1 MNTKE
6 YIESGIIE
14 SYVLGLTTV
23 GESAEVEGLALQYPE
38 IQTEIESVSNT
49 FENYAL
55 QFEKE
60 PPAFLK
66 DKIKAQ
72 LFSEPISAD
81 RFQAAV
87 HGGQSTVANEQLA
100 GDSNQ
105 LPVGSQTANSE
116 QFAVNSKQIDENPRE
131 IVSLSGASA
140 PQRSIFRMA
149 ASWVLLA
156 LSIGGNIW
164 FFKNW
169 KNSEEKLV
177 ALETQNQVLAQE
189 GKALKAS
196 YQEEVA
202 ILQNPNNKVIT
213 LAGQPDFP
221 TAKALV
227 YFDKNK
233 KEVYLSAMKLPKAP
247 TGKQYQLW
255 AFVNGKPVDAGLI
268 DENGNILKMKS
279 FDKVEAFA
287 ISLEATGGSTT
298 EAGPKGAVYVVGA
311 V

>member
-14 SYVLGLTTV
+14 SYVLGVTTV
-23 GESAEVEGLALQYPE
+23 GESAEVEQLALEYSE
-38 IQTEIESVSNT
+38 IQAEIESVSNT
-49 FENYAL
+49 IENYAL

-66 DKIKAQ
+66 DKIKAK

-87 HGGQSTVANEQLA
+87 HGGQATVANEQLA
-100 GDSNQ
+100 GDSGQLAVDSQQ
-105 LPVGSQTANSE
+105 LP
-116 QFAVNSKQIDENPRE
+116 NSKKTNENPRE
-131 IVSLSGASA
+131 IVSLGGASA
-140 PQRSIFRMA
+140 PQRSIFRMV

-156 LSIGGNIW
+156 LSVAGNVW
-164 FFKNW
+164 FFSNW

-196 YQEEVA
+196 YQEEMAV
-202 ILQNPNNKVIT
+202 LQNPDFKVIT
-213 LAGQPDFP
+213 LTGQPVSP
-221 TAKALV
+221 TAKALI

-233 KEVYLSAMKLPKAP
+233 KEVYLSALKLPKAP

-255 AFVNGKPVDAGLI
+255 AFVDGKPVNAGLI
-268 DENGNILKMKS
+268 DDNGNVMKMKP

-287 ISLEATGGSTT
+287 ISLETTGGSTT
-298 EAGPKGAVYVVGA
+298 EAGPKGAVYVMGPV
-311 V
+311 

>member
-14 SYVLGLTTV
+14 SYVLGASTV
-23 GESAEVEGLALQYPE
+23 GESTEVERLALEYSD
-38 IQTEIESVSNT
+38 IYTEIESVRNT
-49 FENYAL
+49 LESYVL
-55 QFEKE
+55 QYEKE

-66 DKIKAQ
+66 DKIMAEI
-72 LFSEPISAD
+72 FSAPLSAD
-81 RFQAAV
+81 RFQSAV
-87 HGGQSTVANEQLA
+87 NRGHSAIGTDQLA

-105 LPVGSQTANSE
+105 SSANS
-116 QFAVNSKQIDENPRE
+116 QPLSVNINQIDENSRE
-131 IVSLSGASA
+131 IIGLNNSAS
-140 PQRSIFRMA
+140 QRSIFRMA

-169 KNSEEKLV
+169 KNSEDKLV

-196 YQEEVA
+196 YNEEVA
-202 ILQNPNNKVIT
+202 ILQNPNFKVIR
-213 LAGQPDFP
+213 LLGQKESPNA
-221 TAKALV
+221 TALV
-227 YFDKNK
+227 YFDKTK
-233 KEVYLSAMKLPKAP
+233 QAVYLSALKLPQAP

-255 AFVNGKPVDAGLI
+255 AIIDGKPVDAGMI
-268 DENGNILKMKS
+268 DGTSNILKMKS
-279 FDKVEAFA
+279 LTNAVAFA
-287 ISLEATGGSTT
+287 ISLENTGGSTT
-298 EAGPKGAVYVVGA
+298 EVGPKGTIYVMGA

>member
-23 GESAEVEGLALQYPE
+23 GESAEVEGLALEYPE

-105 LPVGSQTANSE
+105 LPVGSE
-116 QFAVNSKQIDENPRE
+116 VFATNSKQIDENPRE
-131 IVSLSGASA
+131 IVSLNGASA

-156 LSIGGNIW
+156 LSIAGNVW
-164 FFKNW
+164 FFSNW

-202 ILQNPNNKVIT
+202 ILQNPDFKVIT
-213 LAGQPDFP
+213 LAGQPVYP
-221 TAKALV
+221 TAKALI

-233 KEVYLSAMKLPKAP
+233 KEVYLSALKLPKAP

-287 ISLEATGGSTT
+287 ISLEASGGSTT

>member
-14 SYVLGLTTV
+14 SYVLGATTV
-23 GESAEVEGLALQYPE
+23 GESAEVEQLALEYPE

-49 FENYAL
+49 FESYVL

-66 DKIKAQ
+66 DKIKDQ

-87 HGGQSTVANEQLA
+87 HGGQATVANEQLA
-100 GDSNQ
+100 GDSGQ
-105 LPVGSQTANSE
+105 LS
-116 QFAVNSKQIDENPRE
+116 VNSYQLSENTEVERE
-131 IVSLSGASA
+131 IVSLNNNSNSS
-140 PQRSIFRMA
+140 QRSIFSMA

-164 FFKNW
+164 FFSNW

-202 ILQNPNNKVIT
+202 ILQNPDFKVIT
-213 LAGQPDFP
+213 LAGQPVYP
-221 TAKALV
+221 TAKALI

-233 KEVYLSAMKLPKAP
+233 KEVYLSALKLPKAP

-268 DENGNILKMKS
+268 DENGNVLKMKS

-287 ISLEATGGSTT
+287 ISLEETGGSTT

>member
-1 MNTKE
+1 MNTQE
-6 YIESGIIE
+6 YIASGIIE
-14 SYVLGLTTV
+14 SYVLGVTTV
-23 GESAEVEGLALQYPE
+23 GESTEVEQLALEYPE
-38 IQTEIESVSNT
+38 IQMEIESVNGT
-49 FENYAL
+49 FENYVL
-55 QFEKE
+55 QYEKE

-66 DKIKAQ
+66 DKIMAK

-105 LPVGSQTANSE
+105 L
-116 QFAVNSKQIDENPRE
+116 VNSDQLSVNSNQIDENPHE
-131 IVSLSGASA
+131 IVSLGGASA

-169 KNSEEKLV
+169 KSSEEKLV

-189 GKALKAS
+189 GKALKAN

-202 ILQNPNNKVIT
+202 ILQNLDFKVIT
-213 LAGQPDFP
+213 LAGQPVFP
-221 TAKALV
+221 TAKALI

-233 KEVYLSAMKLPKAP
+233 KEVYLSALKLPKAP

-255 AFVNGKPVDAGLI
+255 AIVNGKPVDAGLI
-268 DENGNILKMKS
+268 DENVNVLKMKS

-287 ISLEATGGSTT
+287 ISLEETGGSTT
-298 EAGPKGAVYVVGA
+298 EAGPKGAVYVAGA

>member
-1 MNTKE
+1 MNTQE
-6 YIESGIIE
+6 YIASGIIE
-14 SYVLGLTTV
+14 SYVLGVTTV
-23 GESAEVEGLALQYPE
+23 GESTEVEQLALEYPE
-38 IQTEIESVSNT
+38 IQMEIESVNGT
-49 FENYAL
+49 FENYVL
-55 QFEKE
+55 QYEKE

-66 DKIKAQ
+66 DKIMAK

-105 LPVGSQTANSE
+105 L
-116 QFAVNSKQIDENPRE
+116 VNSDQVSVNSNQIDENPHE
-131 IVSLSGASA
+131 IVSLGGASA

-169 KNSEEKLV
+169 KSSEEKLV

-202 ILQNPNNKVIT
+202 ILQNLDFKVIT
-213 LAGQPDFP
+213 LAGQPVFP
-221 TAKALV
+221 TAKALI

-233 KEVYLSAMKLPKAP
+233 KEVYLSALKLPKAP

-255 AFVNGKPVDAGLI
+255 AIVNGKPVDAGLI
-268 DENGNILKMKS
+268 DENVNVLKMKS

-287 ISLEATGGSTT
+287 ISLEVTGGSTT

>member
-6 YIESGIIE
+6 YIASGIIE
-14 SYVLGLTTV
+14 SYVLGVTTV
-23 GESAEVEGLALQYPE
+23 GESTEVEQLALEHPE

-49 FENYAL
+49 IENYVL

-100 GDSNQ
+100 GDSGQLSVNSNQ
-105 LPVGSQTANSE
+105 LSG
-116 QFAVNSKQIDENPRE
+116 NSKQIDENPRE
-131 IVSLSGASA
+131 IVSLNNNVNS
-140 PQRSIFRMA
+140 PQRSIFSMA

-164 FFKNW
+164 FFSNW

-189 GKALKAS
+189 A
-196 YQEEVA
+196 
-202 ILQNPNNKVIT
+202 
-213 LAGQPDFP
+213 
-221 TAKALV
+221 
-227 YFDKNK
+227 
-233 KEVYLSAMKLPKAP
+233 AML
-247 TGKQYQLW
+247 
-255 AFVNGKPVDAGLI
+255 
-268 DENGNILKMKS
+268 NI
-279 FDKVEAFA
+279 
-287 ISLEATGGSTT
+287 
-298 EAGPKGAVYVVGA
+298 
-311 V
+311 

>member
-14 SYVLGLTTV
+14 SYVLGATTV
-23 GESAEVEGLALQYPE
+23 GESAEVETLALQYPE
-38 IQTEIESVSNT
+38 IQAEIESVSNT
-49 FENYAL
+49 FESYIL
-55 QFEKE
+55 QYEKE

-66 DKIKAQ
+66 DKIMAEI
-72 LFSEPISAD
+72 FSEPLSAD

-87 HGGQSTVANEQLA
+87 HGGQATVASEQLA

-105 LPVGSQTANSE
+105 TINSE
-116 QFAVNSKQIDENPRE
+116 QLLVNSKQIGENPRE

-156 LSIGGNIW
+156 VSIAGNIW

-169 KNSEEKLV
+169 KNSEEKVV

-202 ILQNPNNKVIT
+202 ILQNTDFKVIK
-213 LAGQPDFP
+213 LLGQKDAPDA
-221 TAKALV
+221 TALV

-233 KEVYLSAMKLPKAP
+233 KEVYLSALQLPQAP
-247 TGKQYQLW
+247 AGKQYQLW
-255 AFVNGKPVDAGLI
+255 AIIDGKPVDAGMI
-268 DENGNILKMKS
+268 NGNANILKMKS
-279 FDKVEAFA
+279 LTNAVAFA
-287 ISLEATGGSTT
+287 ISLENTGGSTT
-298 EAGPKGAVYVVGA
+298 EAGPKGAIYVMGA

>member
-1 MNTKE
+1 MNMKE

-14 SYVLGLTTV
+14 SYVLGITTA
-23 GESAEVEGLALQYPE
+23 GESAEVEQLALEYPE
-38 IQTEIESVSNT
+38 VQAEIESVSSI
-49 FENYAL
+49 FENYAS
-55 QFEKE
+55 QYEKE

-66 DKIKAQ
+66 DKIMAQ

-87 HGGQSTVANEQLA
+87 HGGQSTVANQQLA

-105 LPVGSQTANSE
+105 SAVGSENLSE
-116 QFAVNSKQIDENPRE
+116 DSKSINDYPRE
-131 IVSLSGASA
+131 IVALNGASA
-140 PQRSIFRMA
+140 PQRSIFKMA

-156 LSIGGNIW
+156 LSIAGNMW

-169 KNSEEKLV
+169 QNSEDKLV

-189 GKALKAS
+189 GKTLKAS
-196 YQEEVA
+196 YQQEVA
-202 ILQNPNNKVIT
+202 VLQNPDFKVIR
-213 LAGQPDFP
+213 LAGQPDYP
-221 TAKALV
+221 TAKALI
-227 YFDKNK
+227 YFDKK
-233 KEVYLSAMKLPKAP
+233 QQAVYLSALKLPKAP

-255 AFVNGKPVDAGLI
+255 AIIDGKPVDAGLI
-268 DENGNILKMKS
+268 SEDENILKMKS

-287 ISLEATGGSTT
+287 ISLEQTGGSTT

>member
-14 SYVLGLTTV
+14 SYVLGVTTV
-23 GESAEVEGLALQYPE
+23 GESAEVERLALEYPE
-38 IQTEIESVSNT
+38 IQAEIESVSNT

-87 HGGQSTVANEQLA
+87 HGGQTTVANEQIA
-100 GDSNQ
+100 GDSGQ
-105 LPVGSQTANSE
+105 LSVNSE
-116 QFAVNSKQIDENPRE
+116 QLTVNSKNIDENTRE
-131 IVSLSGASA
+131 IVSLGGVSA
-140 PQRSIFRMA
+140 PQRSIFSMA

-164 FFKNW
+164 FFSNW

-196 YQEEVA
+196 YQEEVT
-202 ILQNPNNKVIT
+202 ILQNPDFKVIT
-213 LAGQPDFP
+213 LAGQADYPK
-221 TAKALV
+221 AKALV

-287 ISLEATGGSTT
+287 ISLEETGGSTT

>member
-14 SYVLGLTTV
+14 SYVLGATTV
-23 GESAEVEGLALQYPE
+23 GESAEVERLALEYPE
-38 IQTEIESVSNT
+38 IQAEIESVSNT
-49 FENYAL
+49 IENYAL
-55 QFEKE
+55 QYEKE

-66 DKIKAQ
+66 DKIMAE
-72 LFSEPISAD
+72 LFSEPISAN

-87 HGGQSTVANEQLA
+87 HGGQATVANEQIA
-100 GDSNQ
+100 GDSGQLSAKNNQ
-105 LPVGSQTANSE
+105 LSE
-116 QFAVNSKQIDENPRE
+116 NKEVERDV
-131 IVSLSGASA
+131 VSLRGASA

-149 ASWVLLA
+149 ASWILLA
-156 LSIGGNIW
+156 LSIAGNIW

-202 ILQNPNNKVIT
+202 ILQNPDFKVIT
-213 LAGQPDFP
+213 LAGQPVFP
-221 TAKALV
+221 TAKALI

-233 KEVYLSAMKLPKAP
+233 KEVYLSAMNLPKAP

-255 AFVNGKPVDAGLI
+255 AIIDGKPVDAGLI
-268 DENGNILKMKS
+268 EETSNVLKMKS
-279 FDKVEAFA
+279 LTNAVAFA

-298 EAGPKGAVYVVGA
+298 EAGPKGAVYVMGA

>member
-6 YIESGIIE
+6 YLASGIIE
-14 SYVLGLTTV
+14 SYVLGSTTV
-23 GESAEVEGLALQYPE
+23 EESVDVETLALKYPE
-38 IQTEIESVSNT
+38 IQAEIESVSNT

-55 QFEKE
+55 QYEKE

-66 DKIKAQ
+66 DKIKAT

-81 RFQAAV
+81 RFQAAI

-100 GDSNQ
+100 GDSGQSLVKSHPLSGNKE
-105 LPVGSQTANSE
+105 VE
-116 QFAVNSKQIDENPRE
+116 RD
-131 IVSLSGASA
+131 IVSLGGASA

-156 LSIGGNIW
+156 LSIAGNIW

-169 KNSEEKLV
+169 KNSEDKLG
-177 ALETQNQVLAQE
+177 ALEIQNQVLAQE

-202 ILQNPNNKVIT
+202 ILQNPAFKIIT
-213 LAGQPDFP
+213 LVGQPVFP

-233 KEVYLSAMKLPKAP
+233 KEVYLSALKLPKAP

-268 DENGNILKMKS
+268 DENSNILKMKS

-298 EAGPKGAVYVVGA
+298 EVGPKGAVYVVGA

>member
-14 SYVLGLTTV
+14 SYVLGVTTV
-23 GESAEVEGLALQYPE
+23 GESAEVERLALEYPE
-38 IQTEIESVSNT
+38 IQAEIESVSNT

-66 DKIKAQ
+66 DKIKAK

-87 HGGQSTVANEQLA
+87 HGGQTTVANEQIA
-100 GDSNQ
+100 GDSGQ
-105 LPVGSQTANSE
+105 LAVNSE
-116 QFAVNSKQIDENPRE
+116 QLSVNSNQISENPRE
-131 IVSLSGASA
+131 IVSLGGASA
-140 PQRSIFRMA
+140 PQRSIFSMA

-156 LSIGGNIW
+156 LSILGNIW
-164 FFKNW
+164 FFSNW

-196 YQEEVA
+196 YQEEVS
-202 ILQNPNNKVIT
+202 ILQNPDFKVIT
-213 LAGQPDFP
+213 LAGQPVYP
-221 TAKALV
+221 TAKALI

-233 KEVYLSAMKLPKAP
+233 KDVYLSAMNLPKAP

-255 AFVNGKPVDAGLI
+255 AIIDGKPVDAGLI
-268 DENGNILKMKS
+268 EGTSNVLKMKPMTNA
-279 FDKVEAFA
+279 VAFA
-287 ISLEATGGSTT
+287 ISLEETGGSTT
-298 EAGPKGAVYVVGA
+298 EAGPKGTIYVMGA

>member
-14 SYVLGLTTV
+14 SYVLGVTTV
-23 GESAEVEGLALQYPE
+23 GESAEVERLALEYPE
-38 IQTEIESVSNT
+38 IQAEIESVSNT

-87 HGGQSTVANEQLA
+87 HGGQTTVANEQIA
-100 GDSNQ
+100 GDSGQ
-105 LPVGSQTANSE
+105 LSVNSE
-116 QFAVNSKQIDENPRE
+116 QLTVNSKNIDENTRE
-131 IVSLSGASA
+131 IVSLDGVSA
-140 PQRSIFRMA
+140 PQRSIFSMA

-164 FFKNW
+164 FFSNW

-196 YQEEVA
+196 YQEEVT
-202 ILQNPNNKVIT
+202 ILQNPDFEVIT
-213 LAGQPDFP
+213 LAGQADYPK
-221 TAKALV
+221 AKALV

-287 ISLEATGGSTT
+287 ISLEETGGSTT

>member
-14 SYVLGLTTV
+14 SYVLGASTI
-23 GESAEVEGLALQYPE
+23 GESTEVERMALEYSDINAEVESVRNTLESYVLQY
-38 IQTEIESVSNT
+38 
-49 FENYAL
+49 
-55 QFEKE
+55 EKE

-66 DKIKAQ
+66 DKIMAEI
-72 LFSEPISAD
+72 FSVPLSAD
-81 RFQAAV
+81 RFQSAV
-87 HGGQSTVANEQLA
+87 NRGHSAVGTDQLA

-105 LPVGSQTANSE
+105 SSENSQPLS
-116 QFAVNSKQIDENPRE
+116 VNVNQIDENSRE
-131 IVSLSGASA
+131 IVSLNNSAS
-140 PQRSIFRMA
+140 QRSIFRMA
-149 ASWVLLA
+149 ASWALLA

-169 KNSEEKLV
+169 KNSEDKLV

-202 ILQNPNNKVIT
+202 ILQNPNFKIIK
-213 LAGQPDFP
+213 LLGQKDAPDA
-221 TAKALV
+221 TALV
-227 YFDKNK
+227 YFDKIK
-233 KEVYLSAMKLPKAP
+233 QEVYLSALRLPQAP

-255 AFVNGKPVDAGLI
+255 AIIDGKPVDAGMI
-268 DENGNILKMKS
+268 NGAGNVLRMKS
-279 FDKVEAFA
+279 LTNAVAFA
-287 ISLEATGGSTT
+287 ISLENTGGSTT
-298 EAGPKGAVYVVGA
+298 EAGPKGVIYVMGA

>member
-14 SYVLGLTTV
+14 SYVLGVTTV
-23 GESAEVEGLALQYPE
+23 GESTEVEQLALEYPE
-38 IQTEIESVSNT
+38 IQAEIESVSNT

-66 DKIKAQ
+66 DKIKAK

-81 RFQAAV
+81 RFQSAV
-87 HGGQSTVANEQLA
+87 HGGQATVANEQLA

-105 LPVGSQTANSE
+105 LSIINKE
-116 QFAVNSKQIDENPRE
+116 INENPRE

-156 LSIGGNIW
+156 LSIAGNIW

-202 ILQNPNNKVIT
+202 ILQNPDFKVIT
-213 LAGQPDFP
+213 LAGQPVYP
-221 TAKALV
+221 TAKALI

-247 TGKQYQLW
+247 AGKQYQLW
-255 AFVNGKPVDAGLI
+255 AIIDGKPVDAGLVEG
-268 DENGNILKMKS
+268 DGNVLKMKS
-279 FDKVEAFA
+279 INSGAVAFA

-298 EAGPKGAVYVVGA
+298 EAGPKGTIYVMGA

>member
-1 MNTKE
+1 MNTQE
-6 YIESGIIE
+6 YIASGIIE
-14 SYVLGLTTV
+14 SYVLGVTTV
-23 GESAEVEGLALQYPE
+23 GESTEVEQLALEYPE
-38 IQTEIESVSNT
+38 IQMEIESVNGT
-49 FENYAL
+49 FENYVL
-55 QFEKE
+55 QYEKE

-66 DKIKAQ
+66 DKIMAK

-105 LPVGSQTANSE
+105 L
-116 QFAVNSKQIDENPRE
+116 VNSDQVSVNSNQIDENPHE
-131 IVSLSGASA
+131 IVSLGGASA

-169 KNSEEKLV
+169 KSSEEKLV
-177 ALETQNQVLAQE
+177 ALETQNQVLALE

-202 ILQNPNNKVIT
+202 ILQNLDFKVIT
-213 LAGQPDFP
+213 LAGQPVFP
-221 TAKALV
+221 TAKALI

-233 KEVYLSAMKLPKAP
+233 KEVYLSALKLPKAP

-255 AFVNGKPVDAGLI
+255 AIVNGKPVDAGLI
-268 DENGNILKMKS
+268 DENVNVLKMKS

-287 ISLEATGGSTT
+287 ISLEVTGGSTT

>member
-6 YIESGIIE
+6 YIASGIIE
-14 SYVLGLTTV
+14 NYVLGVTTV
-23 GESAEVEGLALQYPE
+23 GESTEVEQLALEYPE
-38 IQTEIESVSNT
+38 IQTEIELVSNT
-49 FENYAL
+49 IENFAL

-60 PPAFLK
+60 PPVFLK
-66 DKIKAQ
+66 DKIKDQ

-81 RFQAAV
+81 RFQSAV
-87 HGGQSTVANEQLA
+87 HGGQPTVANEQLA

-105 LPVGSQTANSE
+105 S
-116 QFAVNSKQIDENPRE
+116 VNSRTADREQSSVNSNQIDENSRE
-131 IVSLSGASA
+131 IVSLGGASA

-164 FFKNW
+164 FFTNW

-177 ALETQNQVLAQE
+177 ALETQNQALAQE

-196 YQEEVA
+196 YQEEVS
-202 ILQNPNNKVIT
+202 ILQNPDFKVIT
-213 LAGQPDFP
+213 LAGQPVFP
-221 TAKALV
+221 TAKALI

-233 KEVYLSAMKLPKAP
+233 KEVYLSALKLPKAP

-255 AFVNGKPVDAGLI
+255 AIVDGKPVDGGLI
-268 DENGNILKMKS
+268 DENVNVLKMKS
-279 FDKVEAFA
+279 FDKAEAFA
-287 ISLEATGGSTT
+287 ISLEEIGGSTT